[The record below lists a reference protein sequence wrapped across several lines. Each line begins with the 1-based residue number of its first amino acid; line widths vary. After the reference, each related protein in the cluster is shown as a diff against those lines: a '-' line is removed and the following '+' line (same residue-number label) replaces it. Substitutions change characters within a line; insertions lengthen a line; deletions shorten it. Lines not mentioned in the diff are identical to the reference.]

1 LTGLANQNVL
11 MNATNSL
18 DQNKMN
24 VLNNI
29 INNQSIRTL
38 SNFPTNAPIRSA
50 SGMASLNGLNPNV
63 YQINNFLNNKFN
75 NAQQRRQQQQQANLV
90 TTHLNMM
97 NKSNMTGQVGSGNVT
112 VGGRNQT
119 NQKPSIANTTN
130 IETFLVANENDIK
143 PVAPSEAIQDKI
155 GFIIIKYANKR

>member
-1 LTGLANQNVL
+1 MFRFVQ
-11 MNATNSL
+11 
-18 DQNKMN
+18 
-24 VLNNI
+24 
-29 INNQSIRTL
+29 
-38 SNFPTNAPIRSA
+38 

-75 NAQQRRQQQQQANLV
+75 NTQQRQQQQQANLV
-90 TTHLNMM
+90 STLLNMM
-97 NKSNMTGQVGSGNVT
+97 NASNMTGQVGSGNVT

-119 NQKPSIANTTN
+119 NQKPSIANTTK
-130 IETFLVANENDIK
+130 IETLLVANENDIK